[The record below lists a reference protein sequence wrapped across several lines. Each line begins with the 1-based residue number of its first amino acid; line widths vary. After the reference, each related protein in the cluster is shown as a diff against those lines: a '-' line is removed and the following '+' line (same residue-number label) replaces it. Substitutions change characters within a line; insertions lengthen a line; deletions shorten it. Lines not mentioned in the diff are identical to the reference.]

1 MSQNPIAALIYAL
14 LPTNV
19 SAPLHAD
26 AQGAIAA
33 SEAHGNIYTPTKAG
47 RVMMGANQTGA
58 TTSAALATTY
68 TGLCL
73 SNPAASGVNLSLLRV
88 NVSLNVAPAA
98 LTAFGLIAG
107 YAAGGVT
114 VHTTPITPFN
124 SFLNGTAPL
133 AKLDAACTL
142 VGTAAWAR
150 WLGETPATTSVTT
163 FSDMTN
169 GGIIIP
175 PGGYVAIG
183 TTIAGPTAGLLASF
197 QWEECPQ

>member
-1 MSQNPIAALIYAL
+1 MPQSPIGALIYAL
-14 LPTNV
+14 SPLKK
-19 SAPLHAD
+19 SAPLTAD
-26 AQGAIAA
+26 AQGAIPA
-33 SEAHGNIYTPTKAG
+33 SEAHGNLYAPAYAG
-47 RVMMGANQTGA
+47 RVMLGANQTGA
-58 TTSAALATTY
+58 NTSAGLTATY

-73 SNPAASGVNLSLLRV
+73 SNPAGSGVNLSLLRV

-98 LTAFGLIAG
+98 LTGFGLITG
-107 YAAGGVT
+107 YAAGGIT
-114 VHTTPITPFN
+114 AHTTPLTPFN
-124 SFLNGTAPL
+124 SFLNGAAPV

-150 WLGETPATTSVTT
+150 WLGETPAATSVTA

-183 TTIAGPTAGLLASF
+183 STIAGPTAGLLASF
-197 QWEECPQ
+197 QWEELAQ